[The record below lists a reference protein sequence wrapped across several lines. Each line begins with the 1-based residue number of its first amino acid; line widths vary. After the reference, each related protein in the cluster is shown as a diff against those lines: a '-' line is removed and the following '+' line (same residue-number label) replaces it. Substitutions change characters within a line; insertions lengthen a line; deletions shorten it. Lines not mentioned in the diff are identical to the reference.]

1 MEQNEKQACAIKTSV
16 GGQALIEGIMMKGP
30 KKSAMAVRTPGGEID
45 VEEWETKVPGG
56 VRKIPFVRGIFN
68 FIDTLITG
76 YKCLMKSA
84 EKAGEEEEPSKFE
97 LWVAEKLGKSAGDI
111 FSFIVTGI
119 AMALAVGLFIVIPSG
134 VTSLF
139 SKHIE
144 NQMILSAIEGVIK
157 IGIFLTYIISVS
169 KLEDIRRVFMY
180 HGAEHK
186 TIFCYEKG
194 LELTVENVRK
204 QIRFH
209 PRCGTSFLLIVVIIS
224 ILVSSV
230 VTWSNLFLRIL
241 IKLLLVPV
249 IVGISYEIIKFAG
262 RHDNALTKL
271 ISAPGLWLQRFT
283 TQEPDDSMIEVAIA
297 AVTPVLPENPEEAK
311 W

>member
-1 MEQNEKQACAIKTSV
+1 
-16 GGQALIEGIMMKGP
+16 
-30 KKSAMAVRTPGGEID
+30 
-45 VEEWETKVPGG
+45 
-56 VRKIPFVRGIFN
+56 
-68 FIDTLITG
+68 
-76 YKCLMKSA
+76 
-84 EKAGEEEEPSKFE
+84 
-97 LWVAEKLGKSAGDI
+97 
-111 FSFIVTGI
+111 
-119 AMALAVGLFIVIPSG
+119 
-134 VTSLF
+134 
-139 SKHIE
+139 
-144 NQMILSAIEGVIK
+144 
-157 IGIFLTYIISVS
+157 
-169 KLEDIRRVFMY
+169 MY

-194 LELTVENVRK
+194 LELTVENVRE

-241 IKLLLVPV
+241 IKFLLIPV

-262 RHDNALTKL
+262 RHDNALTKI

-297 AVTPVLPENPEEAK
+297 AVTPVLPEDPEEAK

>member
-1 MEQNEKQACAIKTSV
+1 MEKNEKQACAIKTSV

-30 KKSAMAVRTPGGEID
+30 KKSAMAVRTPSGEIE
-45 VEEWETKVPGG
+45 VEEWETKEPGG

-97 LWVAEKLGKSAGDI
+97 LWIAEKLGKSAGDV
-111 FSFIVTGI
+111 FSFIVTVI
-119 AMALAVGLFIVIPSG
+119 AMVLAIGLFIVIPSG

-144 NQMILSAIEGVIK
+144 NQMVLSAIEGVIK
-157 IGIFLTYIISVS
+157 IAIFLVYIISVS
-169 KLEDIRRVFMY
+169 KLDDIRRVFMY

-194 LELTVENVRK
+194 LELTVENVRE

-241 IKLLLVPV
+241 IKFLLIPV

-262 RHDNALTKL
+262 RHDNALTKI

-297 AVTPVLPENPEEAK
+297 AVTPVLPEDPEEAK